1 MDISGI
7 TGIDIRPDEPATVPK
22 GNSKIG
28 KEDFMTLLLKQ
39 LSYQDPLDPMES
51 AEFTTQLTQFSS
63 LEELTNMRQTL
74 EDVLAFQQS
83 MQNAAVTNL
92 IGKSVKVSGDT
103 THLNGIADLNFELMN
118 NAADVEATIYDASG
132 KSVATVDLGSL
143 LQGDQMH
150 SWNGQDQD
158 GTHLPDG
165 TYTFSVKA
173 MDMSGNP
180 VETRTNSMGTVTGI
194 SFQDNITYLMLEDGR
209 KVHLN
214 EIQSVEERRI

>member
-22 GNSKIG
+22 GNSKLG

-39 LSYQDPLDPMES
+39 LSYQDPLDPMDS

-63 LEELTNMRQTL
+63 LEELGNMRQTL

-92 IGKSVKVSGDT
+92 IGRSVKVSGDT
-103 THLNGIADLNFELMN
+103 TQLQGSASLDFELMS
-118 NAADVEATIYDASG
+118 NATVAEATIFDASG
-132 KSVATVDLGSL
+132 RSVATVSLGSL
-143 LQGDQMH
+143 PKGEQTH
-150 SWNGQDQD
+150 TWNGTDED

-165 TYTFSVKA
+165 TYTFSVTA
-173 MDMSGNP
+173 QDISGNP
-180 VETRTNSMGTVTGI
+180 VAVQTNSTGTVAGI

-214 EIQSVEERRI
+214 EIRTVEERRI

>member
-22 GNSKIG
+22 GNSKLG

-39 LSYQDPLDPMES
+39 LSYQDPLDPMDS

-63 LEELTNMRQTL
+63 LEELANMRQTL

-103 THLNGIADLNFELMN
+103 TQLEGSASLDFELMS
-118 NAADVEATIYDASG
+118 NATVAEATIFDAG
-132 KSVATVDLGSL
+132 GRSVATVSLGAL
-143 LQGDQMH
+143 PKGEQTH
-150 SWNGQDQD
+150 TWNGTDED

-165 TYTFSVKA
+165 TYTFSVTA
-173 MDMSGNP
+173 QDISGNP
-180 VETRTNSMGTVTGI
+180 VAVQTSSMGTVAGI

-214 EIQSVEERRI
+214 EIRTVEERRI